1 MNWIKNK
8 WVWAAVVVVV
18 ILLAWQTGVVTP
30 EATVDISG

>member
-8 WVWAAVVVVV
+8 WVWSAVVAVV

-30 EATVDISG
+30 DVAVEAA